1 MDSIPTWLTK
11 KCLPELAPH
20 ITAIVNSSLKSS
32 EVPEQF
38 KLALVRPLLKK
49 VDLERDDFRNYRPV
63 SNLSFMSKVLERV
76 VASTLLEH
84 QDSCGLRELFQSA
97 YIKNHSVETA
107 LTRIHNDLC
116 MSVDRHGAALL
127 ILLDLSAAFD
137 TIHHVVLLR
146 RLEDQYGVEGGAL
159 AWVDSYLRNRRQCIV
174 IGDHRSQEA
183 ELTYG
188 VPQGSVLGPL
198 LFSAYVFPLGE
209 LIRGYGLQ
217 FHSYADD
224 TQVYV
229 SFNPRDPESI
239 KHAVEKVEQCL
250 AHVRLWMAHNFLK
263 LNEEKTEIV
272 VISNHKQ
279 LSVPSIKIGEKHIGY
294 VAKARNLG
302 VYFDQT
308 LNMENFVSNTCQVCY
323 FHLQNIA
330 RIRKYL
336 DTHTAKALVLALGC
350 SRIDFCNAVLSGA
363 TGKIIQRLQRVQNAA
378 ARVVCLV
385 SKSEH
390 ITPLL
395 KGLHWLPV
403 HMRIIY
409 KILVLTFKSIKGI
422 APAYISSLLVP
433 YCPKRQLCS
442 SNMELLSV
450 PKTKLRSYGDKAF
463 SFYAPKVWNN
473 LPYDIQSCQSLAQ
486 FKKE

>member
-1 MDSIPTWLTK
+1 MKGQVVLCDHTSQLKLAEQFQEYFSIKVEKIRSAIQSDCQNSDFVLSQPRYLGTKSAVLNLASVSKVEVIVNSMANKSCELDSIPTWLTK

-20 ITAIVNSSLKSS
+20 ITAIVNSSLESS

-63 SNLSFMSKVLERV
+63 SNLSFASKVLERV
-76 VASTLLEH
+76 VAFRLLEH
-84 QDSCGLRELFQSA
+84 QDSCGLRELFRSA

-116 MSVDRHGAALL
+116 MTVDRHGAALL

-137 TIHHVVLLR
+137 TIDHGVLLR
-146 RLEDQYGVEGGAL
+146 HLQDQYGAEGGSL

-174 IGDHRSQEA
+174 IGDHMSQEA

-198 LFSAYVFPLGE
+198 LFSAYVSPLGE

-229 SFNPRDPESI
+229 SFNPRDSESI
-239 KHAVEKVEQCL
+239 KHAVENVEQCL

-279 LSVPSIKIGEKHIGY
+279 LSVPSIKI
-294 VAKARNLG
+294 
-302 VYFDQT
+302 
-308 LNMENFVSNTCQVCY
+308 
-323 FHLQNIA
+323 
-330 RIRKYL
+330 
-336 DTHTAKALVLALGC
+336 
-350 SRIDFCNAVLSGA
+350 
-363 TGKIIQRLQRVQNAA
+363 
-378 ARVVCLV
+378 
-385 SKSEH
+385 
-390 ITPLL
+390 
-395 KGLHWLPV
+395 
-403 HMRIIY
+403 
-409 KILVLTFKSIKGI
+409 
-422 APAYISSLLVP
+422 
-433 YCPKRQLCS
+433 
-442 SNMELLSV
+442 
-450 PKTKLRSYGDKAF
+450 
-463 SFYAPKVWNN
+463 
-473 LPYDIQSCQSLAQ
+473 
-486 FKKE
+486 